1 MKRNLPHR
9 AALAAAFIAAAAGG
23 GTSYG
28 GTDRKF
34 SILFVGD
41 ILLANEA
48 ERHIHKKGLEYP
60 FWKIKQELL
69 KYDFIFANMESPITK
84 RGVPV
89 IDKPYVFRVKPED
102 AVCLERPQDRRGFH
116 SKQPPDGLQRPKAW
130 RTPSIPWTALNI
142 RHTGGGRNLAEARR
156 PAILTY
162 GETNI
167 IILAYCNRPPE
178 DYYAT
183 NSSPGIAP
191 LDLAMI
197 REDIDS
203 YKLPNNIVLVSL
215 HWGIEQTHEPQS
227 SQVAE
232 AHAIIDAGADA
243 IIGHHPHWPQGIEL
257 YRGKPIIYSLGNFIN
272 GYINPVERDNI
283 AVGFYYNGNTLEMI
297 KVVPLAGR
305 NRQIRFQPHVLQ
317 GRQATNFLKL
327 IRNLSRSLKTDMEI
341 INGIGLIDLAVTPGK
356 GRDRQEKIRPLA
368 RRYRTSSPRNR
379 CACQPLKLEV
389 DKRTYAAVAA
399 L

>member
-1 MKRNLPHR
+1 MMRNLIQR
-9 AALAAAFIAAAAGG
+9 VALAVAFIAAILAAGI
-23 GTSYG
+23 SYG
-28 GTDRKF
+28 GTARKF

-89 IDKPYVFRVKPED
+89 TDKPYVFRVKPED
-102 AVCLERPQDRRGFH
+102 AVCLRDL
-116 SKQPPDGLQRPKAW
+116 KIDVV
-130 RTPSIPWTALNI
+130 SIANNHLMDYNAEGMEDTINTLDALNI
-142 RHTGGGRNLAEARR
+142 MHTGGGRNLTEARR
-156 PAILTY
+156 PASLTY
-162 GETNI
+162 GDTNI

-183 NSSPGIAP
+183 DSSPGIAP

-197 REDIDS
+197 REDIES
-203 YKLPNNIVLVSL
+203 YKLPHNIVLVSL

-232 AHAIIDAGADA
+232 AHAIINAGADA

-283 AVGFYYNGNTLEMI
+283 AVGFYYNGNTLELI

-305 NRQIRFQPHVLQ
+305 NRQIRFQPHVLE

-327 IRNLSRSLKTDMEI
+327 IRRLSLKLSTDMEI
-341 INGIGLIDLAVTPGK
+341 ADGVGLIDLAGKQAKAEPAKKKSGLSRGLSDIVTPK
-356 GRDRQEKIRPLA
+356 PA
-368 RRYRTSSPRNR
+368 RVPALKTENR
-379 CACQPLKLEV
+379 
-389 DKRTYAAVAA
+389 
-399 L
+399 

>member
-1 MKRNLPHR
+1 MMRNLIQR
-9 AALAAAFIAAAAGG
+9 AALAAAMIAAILTAGS
-23 GTSYG
+23 SYG
-28 GTDRKF
+28 GTARKF

-102 AVCLERPQDRRGFH
+102 AVCLRDL
-116 SKQPPDGLQRPKAW
+116 KIDAV
-130 RTPSIPWTALNI
+130 SIANNHLMDYNAEGMEDTIDTLDALNI
-142 RHTGGGRNLAEARR
+142 MHTGGGRNLTVARR
-156 PAILTY
+156 PASLTY
-162 GETNI
+162 GDTDI

-183 NSSPGIAP
+183 DSSPGIAP
-191 LDLAMI
+191 LDLVMI
-197 REDIDS
+197 REDIES
-203 YKLPNNIVLVSL
+203 YKLPDNIVLVSL

-272 GYINPVERDNI
+272 GYINPIERDNI
-283 AVGFYYNGNTLEMI
+283 AVGFYYNGNTLELI

-305 NRQIRFQPHVLQ
+305 NRQIRFQPHVLE

-327 IRNLSRSLKTDMEI
+327 IRGFSLKLKTDI
-341 INGIGLIDLAVTPGK
+341 KIADGIGLIDLAGKQAKAETKMKKSGLSRGISDIVTPK
-356 GRDRQEKIRPLA
+356 PA
-368 RRYRTSSPRNR
+368 RMPALKTENR
-379 CACQPLKLEV
+379 
-389 DKRTYAAVAA
+389 
-399 L
+399 